1 MLAKAIEK
9 IQDLANAEENC
20 RVEECNLFGERYIH
34 QGENLTRFT
43 VPRIN
48 PVEVKSL
55 TALKEMIKNF
65 IENDSTAINVH
76 LPVII
81 TAEGNNI
88 KVYTSIDNTYGRQL
102 IFEANPII
110 PKAILNRFIPAEQMI
125 INVNTCFVQDKNT
138 DNFIQSISK
147 LYKVSKVEA
156 VDNGIGAQL
165 KVTEGV
171 NTNEAVTINPIVALT
186 PIGTYPELN
195 QIRRKF
201 NLRVDHDGEVA
212 LMVCDEGIFE
222 RRVQDELKD
231 YFKFALDKEI
241 ERKDVILAL

>member
-1 MLAKAIEK
+1 MKRGRKMLAKAIEK
-9 IQDLANAEENC
+9 IQELSNAQENC

-55 TALKEMIKNF
+55 TALKQMIKNF

-147 LYKVSKVEA
+147 LYKVLTKSIPK
-156 VDNGIGAQL
+156 
-165 KVTEGV
+165 TW
-171 NTNEAVTINPIVALT
+171 VAAST
-186 PIGTYPELN
+186 CATS
-195 QIRRKF
+195 RS
-201 NLRVDHDGEVA
+201 
-212 LMVCDEGIFE
+212 
-222 RRVQDELKD
+222 
-231 YFKFALDKEI
+231 
-241 ERKDVILAL
+241 

>member
-9 IQDLANAEENC
+9 IQDLANAKENC
-20 RVEECNLFGERYIH
+20 SVEEKILFGERYIH

-43 VPRIN
+43 VPEIE

-55 TALKEMIKNF
+55 TALKEMIKSF
-65 IENDSTAINVH
+65 VENDSVGINVH

-81 TAEGNNI
+81 TARENNI
-88 KVYTSIDNTYGRQL
+88 RVYTSIDNTYERQL
-102 IFEANPII
+102 IFVANPIV
-110 PKAILNRFIPAEQMI
+110 PKAILNSFIPAEQMI

-201 NLRVDHDGEVA
+201 NLRVSRDGEVA

-222 RRVQDELKD
+222 RKVQDELKD

>member
-9 IQDLANAEENC
+9 IQELTNAQENC
-20 RVEECNLFGERYIH
+20 KVEECNIFGERYIH
-34 QGENLTRFT
+34 QGERLTRFT

-55 TALKEMIKNF
+55 TALKQMIKNF

-171 NTNEAVTINPIVALT
+171 NTNEAVTRH
-186 PIGTYPELN
+186 E
-195 QIRRKF
+195 
-201 NLRVDHDGEVA
+201 
-212 LMVCDEGIFE
+212 
-222 RRVQDELKD
+222 
-231 YFKFALDKEI
+231 
-241 ERKDVILAL
+241 

>member
-1 MLAKAIEK
+1 M
-9 IQDLANAEENC
+9 
-20 RVEECNLFGERYIH
+20 
-34 QGENLTRFT
+34 
-43 VPRIN
+43 PRIN

-55 TALKEMIKNF
+55 TALKQMIKNF

-81 TAEGNNI
+81 TAEGNSI

-125 INVNTCFVQDKNT
+125 VNTCFVQDKNT
-138 DNFIQSISK
+138 DSFIQSISK

-222 RRVQDELKD
+222 RKVQDELKD

-241 ERKDVILAL
+241 ERRDVILAL

>member
-9 IQDLANAEENC
+9 IQELSNAQENC

-55 TALKEMIKNF
+55 TALKQMIKNF

-186 PIGTYPELN
+186 LN

-222 RRVQDELKD
+222 RKVQDELKD

>member
-9 IQDLANAEENC
+9 IQELSNAQENC

-55 TALKEMIKNF
+55 TAL
-65 IENDSTAINVH
+65 ENDSTAINVH

-222 RRVQDELKD
+222 RKVQDELKD